1 MKKYEAMV
9 IVKPDLNDDEKKNL
23 FNQIN
28 DTVTKL
34 NGKVTSSAVWSE
46 KRKFFFTIKK
56 YKEGVYYL
64 LNFEMDPAIV
74 NKVGIA
80 YKLNESILRVLIT
93 GGQESA

>member
-28 DTVTKL
+28 DAVTKL
-34 NGKVTSSAVWSE
+34 NGKVISSGIWSE

-64 LNFEMDPAIV
+64 LNFVMDPATV
-74 NKVGIA
+74 NKVSLA
-80 YKLNESILRVLIT
+80 YKLNENILRVLIT
-93 GGQESA
+93 GGQEAA

>member
-28 DTVTKL
+28 DAITKL
-34 NGKVTSSAVWSE
+34 NGKIVSSAVWSE

-64 LNFEMDPAIV
+64 VNFTMDPASV
-74 NKVGIA
+74 NKVSTA
-80 YKLNESILRVLIT
+80 YKLNENILRVLIT
-93 GGQESA
+93 GGQEAA